1 MQNKNDMKFFRIIFF
16 AVLLQVPS
24 TDVIAQSDTIRLS
37 MQQIFDI
44 ADNKSHSI
52 REAEYL
58 IDNALHEL
66 EHIKMQFTPDINITA
81 TAGYQGNATIMNR
94 NFTNSESVVLP
105 HFSNNLSLQINQPIL
120 DMALNKEKELHKSTY
135 KVREVQ
141 LQIKKQDIRFMLADW
156 LLQYMKYMNMNGIL
170 EKDRARIQ
178 KLLQETSY
186 RYEQGTALRSDVTY
200 YKLELQK
207 RELAIIKNNNL
218 LEILNFQ
225 FTRILDL
232 PEDTVVIPYEEIPSP
247 QKLKEI
253 NSHPA
258 YSLSYIESINQYN
271 ESLANEAFVKSV
283 KWPQLS
289 GWFENNLTG
298 PLSSSTPP
306 LNKNINNWGVGI
318 RLSYNIGNLYKYK
331 SKIKSAK
338 SFSKSMAEHS
348 ELVYRKNETEL
359 FTVKTKLKELLEEF
373 DIRTEQIRLAE
384 DLYNLTY
391 ERYSG
396 GTAILT
402 EMLDARNNLL
412 QANIE
417 YLDVQIEAYYQYCII
432 KKIMGEL

>member
-1 MQNKNDMKFFRIIFF
+1 MKFIRIILFS
-16 AVLLQVPS
+16 VLLPMV
-24 TDVIAQSDTIRLS
+24 TADVVAQSDTIRLS
-37 MQQIFDI
+37 MQQVFDI
-44 ADNKSHSI
+44 ADSKSHSI

-58 IDNALHEL
+58 VENALHEL
-66 EHIKMQFTPDINITA
+66 GHVKMQFAPDINMTVA
-81 TAGYQGNATIMNR
+81 AGYQGNATVMSR
-94 NFTNSESVVLP
+94 NFTNGESVVLP

-120 DMALNKEKELHKSTY
+120 DMTLSKEKALRKSTS
-135 KVREVQ
+135 KVLDVQ
-141 LQIKKQDIRFMLADW
+141 LQLKKQDIRFMLADW
-156 LLQYMKYMNMNGIL
+156 LLQYTKYMNLNDIL
-170 EKDRARIQ
+170 VKDRGRIQ
-178 KLLQETSY
+178 KLLQETAY

-218 LEILNFQ
+218 LKTINFQ
-225 FTRILDL
+225 FTRILDF
-232 PEDTVVIPYEEIPSP
+232 PEDVIVMPCEEIPLP
-247 QKLKEI
+247 QKLNEI
-253 NSHPA
+253 DSQPA
-258 YSLSYIESINQYN
+258 YSLSYIESITQYN
-271 ESLANEAFVKSV
+271 ESLANEAFVKAV

-289 GWFENNLTG
+289 GWFENSLTG

-306 LNKNINNWGVGI
+306 LDKNINNWGVGI

-338 SFSKSMAEHS
+338 SVSQSIAAHS
-348 ELVYRKNETEL
+348 ELVYKKTEAEL

-417 YLDVQIEAYYQYCII
+417 YLDLQIEAYYQYCVI

>member
-1 MQNKNDMKFFRIIFF
+1 MKFIRIIFF
-16 AVLLQVPS
+16 TVLLQIIS
-24 TDVIAQSDTIRLS
+24 TDVIAQSDTIKLS
-37 MQQIFDI
+37 MQQFFDI
-44 ADNKSHSI
+44 ADTKSHSI

-58 IDNALHEL
+58 IENALHEL

-81 TAGYQGNATIMNR
+81 TVGYQGNATIMNR
-94 NFTNSESVVLP
+94 NFTDGESVVLP

-120 DMALNKEKELHKSTY
+120 DMSLNKEKELRKSTN
-135 KVREVQ
+135 KVLDIQ
-141 LQIKKQDIRFMLADW
+141 LQLKKQDIRFMLADW
-156 LLQYMKYMNMNGIL
+156 LLQYIKYMNMNDIL
-170 EKDRARIQ
+170 EKDRTRIQ
-178 KLLQETSY
+178 KMLQETSY

-218 LEILNFQ
+218 LKILNFQ
-225 FTRILDL
+225 FTSILDF
-232 PEDTVVIPYEEIPSP
+232 PENTVVIPYEEMPSP
-247 QKLKEI
+247 QILKEI
-253 NSHPA
+253 NSQPA
-258 YSLSYIESINQYN
+258 YSLSYIESINQYD
-271 ESLANEAFVKSV
+271 ESLANQAFVKSV

-289 GWFENNLTG
+289 GWYENSLTG

-306 LNKNINNWGVGI
+306 HNKNINNWGVGI

-338 SFSKSMAEHS
+338 SLSKSMAEHS
-348 ELVYRKNETEL
+348 ELIYRKNETEL
-359 FTVKTKLKELLEEF
+359 FSVKTKLKELLEEF

-417 YLDVQIEAYYQYCII
+417 YLDIQIEAYYQYCII

>member
-1 MQNKNDMKFFRIIFF
+1 MKFIRIIFF
-16 AVLLQVPS
+16 TVLLQIIS
-24 TDVIAQSDTIRLS
+24 IDVIAQSDTIRLS
-37 MQQIFDI
+37 MQQFFDI
-44 ADNKSHSI
+44 ADTKSHSI
-52 REAEYL
+52 MESEYL
-58 IDNALHEL
+58 IENALHEL
-66 EHIKMQFTPDINITA
+66 EYTKMQFSPDINITV

-94 NFTNSESVVLP
+94 NFANSESVVLP

-120 DMALNKEKELHKSTY
+120 DMALNKEKELRKSTN
-135 KVREVQ
+135 KVLDVQ
-141 LQIKKQDIRFMLADW
+141 LQLKKQDIRFMLADW
-156 LLQYMKYMNMNGIL
+156 LLQYIKYMNMNDIL
-170 EKDRARIQ
+170 EKDRARIH

-218 LEILNFQ
+218 LKILNFQ

-232 PEDTVVIPYEEIPSP
+232 PENTVVIPHEKIPSP
-247 QKLKEI
+247 QKLREI
-253 NSHPA
+253 NSQPA

-306 LNKNINNWGVGI
+306 LDKNINNWGVGI

-331 SKIKSAK
+331 SKIKSSK
-338 SFSKSMAEHS
+338 SLSKSMAEHS
-348 ELVYRKNETEL
+348 ELVYIKNETEL

-417 YLDVQIEAYYQYCII
+417 YLDIQIEAYYQYCII

>member
-1 MQNKNDMKFFRIIFF
+1 MKFIRIIFF
-16 AVLLQVPS
+16 TVLLQIIS
-24 TDVIAQSDTIRLS
+24 TDVIAQSDTIKLS
-37 MQQIFDI
+37 MQQFFDI
-44 ADNKSHSI
+44 ADIKSHSI
-52 REAEYL
+52 KEAEYL
-58 IDNALHEL
+58 IENALHEL
-66 EHIKMQFTPDINITA
+66 EYIKMQFTPDINITA

-94 NFTNSESVVLP
+94 NFTNIESVVLP

-120 DMALNKEKELHKSTY
+120 DMALNKEKELRKSTN
-135 KVREVQ
+135 KVLDVQ
-141 LQIKKQDIRFMLADW
+141 LQLKKQDIRFMLADW
-156 LLQYMKYMNMNGIL
+156 LLQYIKYMNMNDIL
-170 EKDRARIQ
+170 EKDRARIH

-218 LEILNFQ
+218 LKILNFQ

-247 QKLKEI
+247 QKLREI
-253 NSHPA
+253 NSQPA

-298 PLSSSTPP
+298 PLSSSTSP

-338 SFSKSMAEHS
+338 SLSKSMAEHS

-359 FTVKTKLKELLEEF
+359 FTVKTKLNELLEEF

-417 YLDVQIEAYYQYCII
+417 YLDIQIEAYYQYCII

>member
-1 MQNKNDMKFFRIIFF
+1 MKFIRIIFF
-16 AVLLQVPS
+16 TVLLQIIS

-37 MQQIFDI
+37 MQQFFDI
-44 ADNKSHSI
+44 ADTKSHSI

-58 IDNALHEL
+58 IENALHEL
-66 EHIKMQFTPDINITA
+66 EHIKMQFSPDINITA

-120 DMALNKEKELHKSTY
+120 DMALNKEKELRKSTN
-135 KVREVQ
+135 KVLDVQ
-141 LQIKKQDIRFMLADW
+141 LQLKKQDIRFMLADW
-156 LLQYMKYMNMNGIL
+156 LLQYIKYMNMNDIL

-218 LEILNFQ
+218 LKILNFQ

-232 PEDTVVIPYEEIPSP
+232 SEDTVVIPYEEIPSP

-253 NSHPA
+253 NSQPA
-258 YSLSYIESINQYN
+258 YSLSYIESMNQYH

-283 KWPQLS
+283 KWPQLN
-289 GWFENNLTG
+289 GWLENSLTG

-306 LNKNINNWGVGI
+306 LNKNINNWGIGI

-338 SFSKSMAEHS
+338 SLSKSMAEHS
-348 ELVYRKNETEL
+348 ELIYRKNETEL

-373 DIRTEQIRLAE
+373 DIRTEQILLAE

-417 YLDVQIEAYYQYCII
+417 YLDIQIEAYYQYCII

>member
-1 MQNKNDMKFFRIIFF
+1 MKFIRIIFF
-16 AVLLQVPS
+16 TVLLQIIS
-24 TDVIAQSDTIRLS
+24 TDVIAQSDTIKLS
-37 MQQIFDI
+37 MQQFFDI
-44 ADNKSHSI
+44 ADIKSHSI
-52 REAEYL
+52 KEAEYL
-58 IDNALHEL
+58 IENALHEL

-94 NFTNSESVVLP
+94 NFTNIESVVLP

-120 DMALNKEKELHKSTY
+120 DMALNKEKELRKSTN
-135 KVREVQ
+135 KVLDVQ
-141 LQIKKQDIRFMLADW
+141 LQLKKQDIRFMLADW
-156 LLQYMKYMNMNGIL
+156 LLQYIKYMNMNDIL
-170 EKDRARIQ
+170 EKDRARIH

-218 LEILNFQ
+218 LKILNFQ

-247 QKLKEI
+247 QKLREI
-253 NSHPA
+253 NSQPA

-338 SFSKSMAEHS
+338 SLSKSMAEHS

-359 FTVKTKLKELLEEF
+359 FTVKTKLNELLEEF
-373 DIRTEQIRLAE
+373 DIMTEQIRLAE

-417 YLDVQIEAYYQYCII
+417 YLDIQIEAYYQYCII

>member
-1 MQNKNDMKFFRIIFF
+1 MKFIRIIFF
-16 AVLLQVPS
+16 TVLIQIIS

-66 EHIKMQFTPDINITA
+66 EHIKKQFSPDINIA
-81 TAGYQGNATIMNR
+81 ITAGYQGNATIMDR
-94 NFTNSESVVLP
+94 NFTNSEPIVLP
-105 HFSNNLSLQINQPIL
+105 HFSNNLSLHFNQPIL
-120 DMALNKEKELHKSTY
+120 DMALNKEKELRKSTN
-135 KVREVQ
+135 KVLDIQ
-141 LQIKKQDIRFMLADW
+141 LQLKKQDIRFMLADW
-156 LLQYMKYMNMNGIL
+156 LLQYIKYMNMNDIL

-178 KLLQETSY
+178 KLLQETDY

-218 LEILNFQ
+218 LKILNFQ

-232 PEDTVVIPYEEIPSP
+232 PEYTIVIPYEEIPTP

-253 NSHPA
+253 NTQPA

-271 ESLANEAFVKSV
+271 EALANEAFVKSI

-289 GWFENNLTG
+289 GWFENSLTG
-298 PLSSSTPP
+298 PLSTSTPP

-318 RLSYNIGNLYKYK
+318 KLSYNIGNLYKYK

-338 SFSKSMAEHS
+338 SLSKSIAEHS

-359 FTVKTKLKELLEEF
+359 FTIKTKLKELLEEF
-373 DIRTEQIRLAE
+373 EIRTEQIRLAE
-384 DLYNLTY
+384 ELYNLTY

-417 YLDVQIEAYYQYCII
+417 YLDIQIEAYYQYCII

>member
-1 MQNKNDMKFFRIIFF
+1 MKFIRIIFF
-16 AVLLQVPS
+16 TVLLQIIS
-24 TDVIAQSDTIRLS
+24 TDVIAKSDTIRLS
-37 MQQIFDI
+37 MQQFFDI
-44 ADNKSHSI
+44 ADTKSHSI

-58 IDNALHEL
+58 IENALHEL

-81 TAGYQGNATIMNR
+81 TAGYQGNAAIMNR

-120 DMALNKEKELHKSTY
+120 DMALNKEKELRKSTN
-135 KVREVQ
+135 KVLDVQ
-141 LQIKKQDIRFMLADW
+141 LQLKKQDIRFMLADW
-156 LLQYMKYMNMNGIL
+156 LLQYIKYMNMNEIL
-170 EKDRARIQ
+170 EKDRARIK

-218 LEILNFQ
+218 LKILNFQ
-225 FTRILDL
+225 FASILDF
-232 PEDTVVIPYEEIPSP
+232 PENTVVIPHEEIPSP

-253 NSHPA
+253 NSQPA

-289 GWFENNLTG
+289 GWFENNLSG

-306 LNKNINNWGVGI
+306 LDKNINNWGVGI

-331 SKIKSAK
+331 SKIKSAR
-338 SFSKSMAEHS
+338 SLSKSMAEHS

-359 FTVKTKLKELLEEF
+359 FTIKTKLKELLEEF

-417 YLDVQIEAYYQYCII
+417 YLDIQIEAYYQYCII

>member
-1 MQNKNDMKFFRIIFF
+1 MKFIRIIFLF
-16 AVLLQVPS
+16 AFISIVS
-24 TDVIAQSDTIRLS
+24 TDVIAQSDTIKLS

-44 ADNKSHSI
+44 ADSKSHFI

-58 IDNALHEL
+58 IENALYEL
-66 EHIKMQFTPDINITA
+66 EHIKMQFTPDVNMTV
-81 TAGYQGNATIMNR
+81 TVGYQGNATIMNR

-120 DMALNKEKELHKSTY
+120 DMALEKEKELRKSTN
-135 KVREVQ
+135 KVLDIQ
-141 LQIKKQDIRFMLADW
+141 LQLKKQDIRFMLADW
-156 LLQYMKYMNMNGIL
+156 LLQYIKYMNMNDIL
-170 EKDRARIQ
+170 EKDKTRIQ
-178 KLLQETSY
+178 KLLQETNY
-186 RYEQGTALRSDVTY
+186 RYEQGTALRSDVAY

-218 LEILNFQ
+218 LRILNFQ
-225 FTRILDL
+225 FTSILDI
-232 PEDTVVIPYEEIPSP
+232 PEDIVVIPYEDIPSS
-247 QKLKEI
+247 QKLNAI
-253 NSHPA
+253 SPQPA
-258 YSLSYIESINQYN
+258 HSLSYMESINKYK
-271 ESLANEAFVKSV
+271 ESLANEAFIKSM

-289 GWFENNLTG
+289 GWFENSLTG

-318 RLSYNIGNLYKYK
+318 RLSYSIGNLYKYK

-338 SFSKSMAEHS
+338 SLSKSIAEHS
-348 ELVYRKNETEL
+348 ESVFRKTEAEL

-373 DIRTEQIRLAE
+373 DIRTEQIQLAE

-417 YLDVQIEAYYQYCII
+417 YLDIQIEAYYQYCII

>member
-1 MQNKNDMKFFRIIFF
+1 MNFIRIIFF
-16 AVLLQVPS
+16 IVLLQIIS

-37 MQQIFDI
+37 MQQFFDI
-44 ADNKSHSI
+44 ADTKSHSI

-58 IDNALHEL
+58 IEKALHEL

-120 DMALNKEKELHKSTY
+120 DMALNKEKELRKSTN
-135 KVREVQ
+135 KVLDVQ
-141 LQIKKQDIRFMLADW
+141 LKLKKQDIRFMLADW
-156 LLQYMKYMNMNGIL
+156 LLQYIKYMNMNDIL
-170 EKDRARIQ
+170 EEDRARIQ

-218 LEILNFQ
+218 LKILNFQ
-225 FTRILDL
+225 FTNILDF
-232 PEDTVVIPYEEIPSP
+232 PENTVVIPHEEIPSP
-247 QKLKEI
+247 QKLREI
-253 NSHPA
+253 NSQPA

-271 ESLANEAFVKSV
+271 ESLANEAFVESV

-289 GWFENNLTG
+289 GWFENNLSG

-306 LNKNINNWGVGI
+306 LDKNINNWGVGI

-338 SFSKSMAEHS
+338 SLSKSMAEHS

-373 DIRTEQIRLAE
+373 NIRTEQIRLAE

-417 YLDVQIEAYYQYCII
+417 YLDIQIEAYYQYCII
-432 KKIMGEL
+432 KRIMGEL

>member
-1 MQNKNDMKFFRIIFF
+1 MKFIRIIFF
-16 AVLLQVPS
+16 TVLLQIIS
-24 TDVIAQSDTIRLS
+24 TDVIAQNDTIKLS
-37 MQQIFDI
+37 MQQFFDI
-44 ADNKSHSI
+44 ADTKSHSI
-52 REAEYL
+52 KEAEYL
-58 IDNALHEL
+58 IENALHEL

-120 DMALNKEKELHKSTY
+120 DMTLNKEKELRKSTS
-135 KVREVQ
+135 KTLDVQ
-141 LQIKKQDIRFMLADW
+141 LQLKKQDIRFMLADW
-156 LLQYMKYMNMNGIL
+156 LLQYIKYMNMNDIL
-170 EKDRARIQ
+170 EKDRARVQ

-218 LEILNFQ
+218 LKILNFQ

-253 NSHPA
+253 NSQPA

-283 KWPQLS
+283 KWPQLC

-338 SFSKSMAEHS
+338 SLSKSMAEHS

-373 DIRTEQIRLAE
+373 YIRTEQILLAE

-417 YLDVQIEAYYQYCII
+417 YLDIQIKAYYQYCII

>member
-1 MQNKNDMKFFRIIFF
+1 MKFIRIIFF
-16 AVLLQVPS
+16 TVLLQIIS
-24 TDVIAQSDTIRLS
+24 TDVIAQSDTIKLS
-37 MQQIFDI
+37 MQQFFDI
-44 ADNKSHSI
+44 ADIKSHSI
-52 REAEYL
+52 KEAEYL
-58 IDNALHEL
+58 IENALHEL

-94 NFTNSESVVLP
+94 NFTNIESVVLP

-120 DMALNKEKELHKSTY
+120 DMALNKEKELRKSTN
-135 KVREVQ
+135 KVLDVQ
-141 LQIKKQDIRFMLADW
+141 LQLKKQDIRFMLADW
-156 LLQYMKYMNMNGIL
+156 LLQYIKYMNMNDIL
-170 EKDRARIQ
+170 EKDRARIH

-218 LEILNFQ
+218 LKILNFQ

-247 QKLKEI
+247 QKLREI
-253 NSHPA
+253 NSQPA

-338 SFSKSMAEHS
+338 SLSKSMAEHS

-359 FTVKTKLKELLEEF
+359 FTVKTKLNELLEEF

-417 YLDVQIEAYYQYCII
+417 YLDIQIEAYYQYCII

>member
-1 MQNKNDMKFFRIIFF
+1 MKFVRIIFF
-16 AVLLQVPS
+16 TVLLQFIS
-24 TDVIAQSDTIRLS
+24 TDVIAQSDTMKLS
-37 MQQIFDI
+37 MQQFFDI
-44 ADNKSHSI
+44 ADIKSHSI
-52 REAEYL
+52 REAAYL
-58 IDNALHEL
+58 IENALHEL

-81 TAGYQGNATIMNR
+81 TAGYQGNAVVMNR
-94 NFTNSESVVLP
+94 NFTNRESVILP

-120 DMALNKEKELHKSTY
+120 DMTLNKEKELRKSTN
-135 KVREVQ
+135 KVLDVQ
-141 LQIKKQDIRFMLADW
+141 LQLKKQDIRFMLADW
-156 LLQYMKYMNMNGIL
+156 LLQYIKYMNMNEIL

-178 KLLQETSY
+178 RLLQETSY

-218 LEILNFQ
+218 LKILNFQ

-247 QKLKEI
+247 QKLNEVD
-253 NSHPA
+253 SQPA

-289 GWFENNLTG
+289 GWFENTLTG

-318 RLSYNIGNLYKYK
+318 KLSYNIGNLYKYK
-331 SKIKSAK
+331 SKIKSAQ
-338 SFSKSMAEHS
+338 SLSKSMSEHA

-412 QANIE
+412 QADIE
-417 YLDVQIEAYYQYCII
+417 YLDIQIEAYYQYCII